1 MCHYICMAIR
11 FYARNPT
18 LKDTVNV
25 RRFIQ
30 ESINRGEEGE
40 EGEKGPSGTQSE
52 TKPRQR

>member
-18 LKDTVNV
+18 LMDTVNV

-30 ESINRGEEGE
+30 ESINWGE

>member
-1 MCHYICMAIR
+1 MAIR

-30 ESINRGEEGE
+30 ESINWGEEGE